1 LVTIKRKNV
10 LDLIHS
16 DIWESLV
23 ESIGG
28 SIYFLSFVDNFSRK
42 VWVYMLKKKSDPFSR
57 FENVKALVEN
67 QAAEEKTDHEIKYT
81 TNELK

>member
-1 LVTIKRKNV
+1 
-10 LDLIHS
+10 
-16 DIWESLV
+16 
-23 ESIGG
+23 
-28 SIYFLSFVDNFSRK
+28 
-42 VWVYMLKKKSDPFSR
+42 MLKKKSDPFSR